1 MKICVIITA
10 AGMSTRQKENK
21 LLIRSCNET
30 IIEKTINN
38 FLNNDLDIFVIVG
51 YQMELIVPIIA
62 DRFRNTINIIEN
74 KDYESGMA
82 SSLKAG
88 IAAAGASYDYFG
100 FCNGDKP
107 FIEVKTVKILLKY
120 LVENKPSILAPIYQ
134 EQSGHPTFFS
144 NEFIK
149 DFNVIYGDTGGRE
162 VIKKYPDA
170 VTYLPVNDEGII
182 LDMDKYLEEK
192 KLVRGDR

>member
-1 MKICVIITA
+1 MKIGMIITA

-51 YQMELIVPIIA
+51 YQMELILPILT
-62 DRFRNTINIIEN
+62 DRFRNNIQIVEN
-74 KDYESGMA
+74 KNYKSGIA

-88 IAAAGASYDYFG
+88 IRAAGESYDYFG

-107 FIEVKTVKILLKY
+107 FIKVKTIESLLKY
-120 LVENKPSILAPIYQ
+120 LKDNQPKILVPIYQ

-149 DFNVIYGDTGGRE
+149 YFGLISGDTGGRE
-162 VIKKYPDA
+162 VIKKHPEA

-182 LDMDKYLEEK
+182 MDMDMYLKAKSNLE
-192 KLVRGDR
+192 VF

>member
-30 IIEKTINN
+30 IIEKTINT

-51 YQMELIVPIIA
+51 HQKEMMVPILTN
-62 DRFRNTINIIEN
+62 RFRNDIQIVEN

-88 IAAAGASYDYFG
+88 IAAAGGNYAYFG

-120 LVENKPSILAPIYQ
+120 LIENKPLILAPIYQ

-149 DFNVIYGDTGGRE
+149 YFGLISGDTGGRE
-162 VIKKYPDA
+162 VIKKHPEA
-170 VTYLPVNDEGII
+170 VTYLPINDEGII
-182 LDMDKYLEEK
+182 MDMDMYLKAKSNLE
-192 KLVRGDR
+192 VF

>member
-30 IIEKTINN
+30 IIEKTINT

-51 YQMELIVPIIA
+51 YQMELILPILT
-62 DRFRNTINIIEN
+62 DRFRNNIQIVEN
-74 KDYESGMA
+74 KNYKSGIA

-88 IAAAGASYDYFG
+88 IAAAGESYDYFG

-120 LVENKPSILAPIYQ
+120 LIENKPLILAPIYQ

-149 DFNVIYGDTGGRE
+149 YFGLISGDTGGRE
-162 VIKKYPDA
+162 VIKKHPEA
-170 VTYLPVNDEGII
+170 VTYLPINDEGII
-182 LDMDKYLEEK
+182 MDMDMYLK
-192 KLVRGDR
+192 AK

>member
-51 YQMELIVPIIA
+51 YQMELMVPILTN
-62 DRFRNTINIIEN
+62 RFRNDIQIVEN

-88 IAAAGASYDYFG
+88 IAAAGESYDYFG

-120 LVENKPSILAPIYQ
+120 LIENKPLILAPIYQ

-144 NEFIK
+144 KEFIK
-149 DFNVIYGDTGGRE
+149 DFHVIYGDTGGQE
-162 VIKKYPDA
+162 VIKKHPDA

-192 KLVRGDR
+192 KIGER

>member
-1 MKICVIITA
+1 MIITA

-30 IIEKTINN
+30 IIEKTINT

-51 YQMELIVPIIA
+51 YQMELILPILT
-62 DRFRNTINIIEN
+62 DRFRNNIQIVEN
-74 KDYESGMA
+74 KNYKSGIA

-88 IAAAGASYDYFG
+88 IAAAGESYDYFG

-120 LVENKPSILAPIYQ
+120 LIENKPLILAPIYQ

-149 DFNVIYGDTGGRE
+149 YFGLISGDTGGRE
-162 VIKKYPDA
+162 VIKKHPEA
-170 VTYLPVNDEGII
+170 VTYLPINDEGII
-182 LDMDKYLEEK
+182 MDMDMYLKAKSNLE
-192 KLVRGDR
+192 VF